1 MHAGM
6 MSRLLRASMLALLVV
21 CLPLAGCLESLSS
34 NSPPTVAMN
43 ITPSGTVKAQ
53 ESVTFDA
60 AGSSDPDGDSLT
72 FNWDFGDGDVGTGLT
87 TGHIYTTSGTY
98 TVTLTV
104 ADNQYEASLTK
115 DITVADSSA
124 RLPHAEINGQKDGD
138 CEGEDA
144 KTGTYILQWV
154 CEPDRVISDRD
165 VDISTTLTL
174 DGSASWAGCD
184 PDDSDCYAEEYLT
197 DYTWDLDAYTDSDG
211 DGDPMNDADA
221 TGETYDWMSMTAGE
235 HKISLTVTDNN
246 GFTDQDTSLVY
257 INYRG
262 VWSDFELDRRG
273 SSGNVSSFDFP
284 VVDDDE
290 LKNTIRYV
298 KLKITY
304 PIEDDDFVT
313 CTNDVCH
320 NRFDL
325 FVKNET
331 GSEVRD
337 TTAVTNEQMTYGD
350 DCDTANN
357 RCLWLQLTGGDFEEY
372 LDGEYTV
379 EVRNQRTHAADVL
392 DFAIELIYK

>member
-1 MHAGM
+1 MYGGM
-6 MSRLLRASMLALLVV
+6 MSRLLRASILALLVV
-21 CLPLAGCLESLSS
+21 CLPLAGCLDSLSS

-53 ESVTFDA
+53 DSVTFDA

-72 FNWDFGDGDVGTGLT
+72 FTWDFGDGDLGTGLT
-87 TGHIYTTSGTY
+87 TSHIYTTSGTY

-104 ADNQYEASLTK
+104 ADSQYEASLTK
-115 DITVADSSA
+115 DITVADSNA
-124 RLPHAEINGQKDGD
+124 RLPHAEIMGQKDGD
-138 CEGEDA
+138 CEGEDP

-154 CEPDRVISDRD
+154 CEPDREISDRD
-165 VDISTTLTL
+165 IDISTTLTL

-184 PDDSDCYAEEYLT
+184 SDDSDCYAEEYLT
-197 DYTWDLDAYTDSDG
+197 DYVWDLDAYTDSDG
-211 DGDPMNDADA
+211 DGDLTNDADA
-221 TGETYDWMSMTAGE
+221 TGETYDWTSMSAGE
-235 HKISLTVTDNN
+235 HKVSLTVTDNN

-262 VWSDFELDRRG
+262 VWSDFELNRRG
-273 SSGNVSSFDFP
+273 SSGNVSAFDFP

-290 LKNTIRYV
+290 VKNTIRYV

-325 FVKNET
+325 FVTNDT

-337 TTAVTNEQMTYGD
+337 TTGVTDEQMTYGD
-350 DCDTANN
+350 DCDTDNN

-379 EVRNQRTHAADVL
+379 EIRNQRTHAADII